1 MKERKRMRT
10 IDEFKGKYVGKRAVI
25 VGTGPTANNLDYA
38 DDDVL
43 IGINR
48 AIVLSEGFD
57 FVFFDNER
65 TKKEIIRFKGNT
77 KYFLSPMF
85 SCGKCIV
92 GKEDIF
98 DIVYFVWAW
107 DLEQVLTRAHVLDD
121 NMLFIDWGNVQSAV
135 HFAKKIGCDR
145 VKFYGV
151 DGQAVDG

>member
-1 MKERKRMRT
+1 
-10 IDEFKGKYVGKRAVI
+10 
-25 VGTGPTANNLDYA
+25 
-38 DDDVL
+38 
-43 IGINR
+43 
-48 AIVLSEGFD
+48 
-57 FVFFDNER
+57 
-65 TKKEIIRFKGNT
+65 
-77 KYFLSPMF
+77 MF

-92 GKEDIF
+92 DKEDIF

-151 DGQAVDG
+151 DGQAVDGKYHCDKVVENFGETRQPLKKLDQDYARTKNKLNWLATKLKLIVED